1 VVEPQAGPIQKLLQS
16 SLAMML
22 FTAAARLDVAVRD
35 LSQLERLA
43 DDKGLRSEGAI
54 ARKTRLRAA
63 DTRAEPEAAL
73 AGLPS
78 GGARYALMTVG
89 CLVVREAIDKASA
102 P

>member
-1 VVEPQAGPIQKLLQS
+1 
-16 SLAMML
+16 ML

-43 DDKGLRSEGAI
+43 EDKGLRSEGAI
-54 ARKTRLRAA
+54 ARTTRLRVA
-63 DTRAEPEAAL
+63 DTRAELEAAL

-78 GGARYALMTVG
+78 GDAPYALTTVG
-89 CLVVREAIDKASA
+89 CLVLRKAIDKASA